1 MCFLSGSHE
10 EPDRAAPVEIP
21 CGELSAEALRGIA
34 ESFVLREGTDYGD
47 REVPFEAK
55 VEQVLRQLMR
65 GEAQILFDPST
76 ESVDI
81 VVSARTHAS
90 RSDSGPG

>member
-1 MCFLSGSHE
+1 MCILSGSHE
-10 EPDRAAPVEIP
+10 EPERAAPVEIP
-21 CGELSAEALRGIA
+21 CGELSDEALRGIA

-76 ESVDI
+76 ESVDV
-81 VVSARTHAS
+81 VVSRRFRERPTGAL
-90 RSDSGPG
+90 

>member
-1 MCFLSGSHE
+1 MQVLSGSRDE
-10 EPDRAAPVEIP
+10 QPRAAPVEIP
-21 CGELSAEALRGIA
+21 LDELSGEALRGIA

-76 ESVDI
+76 ESVDL
-81 VVSARTHAS
+81 VVSR
-90 RSDSGPG
+90 RFRE